1 MITNP
6 STPNFDLDQRM
17 LHVLMQ
23 HSDTLMDMGLLNG
36 KMGIVIFFSHYSK
49 HTQKDIF
56 DDIAGNL
63 LDNVLSKIHKKLPID
78 FDSGLTGIGW
88 AIEYLIQ
95 NKFMEGDSLVVCKQI
110 DQMIMKTDP
119 RRLND
124 PTLESGIEGL
134 LHYILAHIQ
143 GSQAQS
149 GILPFDTD
157 YLNDVYSAVVNILDK
172 KEINKRLRTLI
183 NKYISFYRG
192 KELKY
197 TMDIKPFLRKHKV
210 SEKRLLDTP
219 LNIKNG
225 LSGILLNG
233 MLN

>member
-1 MITNP
+1 MITNL

-23 HSDTLMDMGLLNG
+23 HSDALMDMGLLNG

-63 LDNVLSKIHKKLPID
+63 LDNVLSKIHKKLPIN

-95 NKFMEGDSLVVCKQI
+95 NKFMEGDSLTVCKQI
-110 DQMIMKTDP
+110 DEMIMKTDP

-124 PTLESGIEGL
+124 LTLESGIEGL

-143 GSQAQS
+143 GVQNQS
-149 GILPFDTD
+149 GILPFDAD
-157 YLNDVYSAVVNILDK
+157 YLKDVYSAVNKLDK
-172 KEINKRLRTLI
+172 NKIQKRLCILI
-183 NKYISFYRG
+183 NEYVNFYQG
-192 KELKY
+192 KEVKY
-197 TMDIKPFLRKHKV
+197 SINIKPFLRKRKV
-210 SEKRLLDTP
+210 IENRLCDTP

-225 LSGILLNG
+225 ISGILLNG